1 MADVTIAL
9 ESPRQDDVA
18 RLIEALDAYHRA
30 LYRPRA
36 TTCST
41 SAASPLP
48 TKPGARG
55 SAACASR
62 PASTRRRRWRCIGPP
77 ATSSERRSASTSRTR

>member
-48 TKPGARG
+48 T
-55 SAACASR
+55 SASSSR
-62 PASTRRRRWRCIGPP
+62 AAPA
-77 ATSSERRSASTSRTR
+77 RRSGAAR